1 MFAVLVDNYL
11 SCANENHSS
20 NKSRGKIMMK
30 KFAILGLFMGMA
42 TMTAAS
48 ADAAS
53 LKAIYDF
60 SDQLDAT
67 ATSFEGLDFTND
79 GKLWITSAPN
89 SLSAKKRLLSVDLA
103 TETVTSNTP
112 YNTTLINPVGL
123 ASDGENFFVL
133 NNNKTFGNKV
143 YNGVTLTADKATL
156 STSYSFLG
164 ASTCKDGEGAA
175 YLNGYVYISC
185 ETTKNVVKID
195 SKTGKVV
202 ENINFGVS
210 LLGLGATE
218 TSLIIGDYT
227 NHALLMYDVAK
238 GEITQ
243 TINLADLFV
252 GAESDYAKLTG
263 ESYKTTIV
271 DNGDVRYIPD
281 PDGLAYR
288 NGKIYMTFEH
298 DLRVFEIST
307 VATPEPTTL
316 LLLGVGLLGLAKL
329 KKQGKK

>member
-1 MFAVLVDNYL
+1 
-11 SCANENHSS
+11 
-20 NKSRGKIMMK
+20 MMK

-53 LKAIYDF
+53 LTAIYDF
-60 SDQLDAT
+60 TSKFDA
-67 ATSFEGLDFTND
+67 AKTSFEGLDFTND
-79 GKLWITSAPN
+79 GTLWITSSPN
-89 SLSAKKRLLSVDLA
+89 GKTVLETYFLKKQLIGVNLQDTSV
-103 TETVTSNTP
+103 VNTFN
-112 YNTTLINPVGL
+112 YSSQGTFNPVGL
-123 ASDGENFFVL
+123 ASDGTNLFVA
-133 NNNKTFGNKV
+133 NNLITTGGV
-143 YNGVTLTADKATL
+143 YKDAASVDGRVSYMAAL
-156 STSYSFLG
+156 SGTD
-164 ASTCKDGEGAA
+164 CKQPEGSA
-175 YLNGYVYISC
+175 YLNGFIYVSC
-185 ETTKNVVKID
+185 EATKNVVKID
-195 SKTGKVV
+195 PATGKIV
-202 ENINFGVS
+202 ETLNIGVN

-218 TSLIIGDYT
+218 TSLIIGTTDYANPLNRQLLLYDIAT
-227 NHALLMYDVAK
+227 NKV
-238 GEITQ
+238 TQ

-271 DNGDVRYIPD
+271 DNNDVRYIPD

-307 VATPEPTTL
+307 VATPEPATL